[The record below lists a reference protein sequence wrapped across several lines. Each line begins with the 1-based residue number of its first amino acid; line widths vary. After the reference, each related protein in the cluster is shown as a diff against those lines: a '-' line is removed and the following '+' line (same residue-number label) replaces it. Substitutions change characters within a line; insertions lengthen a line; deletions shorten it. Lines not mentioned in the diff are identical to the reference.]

1 MNKITT
7 NKDKLEFECDL
18 VYYEDG
24 LKIANQLKNVILFG
38 KHKNCVGLAHNQIGG
53 NKKVFIAKIDNKW
66 RTFINPKITFFE
78 GKKFEHEESCMSF
91 PNKSNKVIRWNKIE
105 LTHQV
110 RARNDYN
117 TNPNDNYGEMWK
129 KELFFGFNAVIIQHE
144 MDHLNGIHIFNKN
157 KDNNNG

>member
-91 PNKSNKVIRWNKIE
+91 PNKSSKVIRWNKIE
-105 LTHQV
+105 LTHQIN
-110 RARNDYN
+110 ARNN
-117 TNPNDNYGEMWK
+117 NDDMWK